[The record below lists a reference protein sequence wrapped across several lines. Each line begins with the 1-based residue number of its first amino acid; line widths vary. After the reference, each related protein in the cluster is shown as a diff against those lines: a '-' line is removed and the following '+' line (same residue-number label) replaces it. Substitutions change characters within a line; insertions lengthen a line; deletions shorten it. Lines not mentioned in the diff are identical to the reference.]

1 MHIRKYISINVCS
14 SNRKGYDLDTLIHN
28 LNFTIKHIPQTIQSF
43 KRAKDL
49 YRLRVV
55 FILIIYKEKIDSEDK
70 EKI

>member
-14 SNRKGYDLDTLIHN
+14 SNRKGFDFDTLIHN
-28 LNFTIKHIPQTIQSF
+28 MNFTIKHIPHPQSF
-43 KRAKDL
+43 KRKKDL

-55 FILIIYKEKIDSEDK
+55 FILIIYKEIFDSEDK